1 MNTIGPRL
9 ILRQSPALALTPELR
24 QAIRLLQMPTT
35 DLVQH
40 IEQELEL
47 NPLLERADQPAPAP
61 ELSIPAGGV
70 GSASMDDGR
79 YSERWADTGMDG
91 HDREP
96 DLPSRSPTLREH
108 LTTQIAT
115 DIAGT
120 PERVI
125 AMTLLEGLD
134 EAGYLTSN
142 IHEIADRLG
151 ATEQQVLS
159 LLPTLQQLDPP
170 GVFAR
175 SLAECLGAQLADR
188 GLLDE
193 PMALLL
199 QHLDLIA
206 TGDLA
211 KLVRLVGVEE
221 AKLRCMLAML
231 RRLNPKPG
239 LAFEATTTEFA
250 DPRCSDAIAA

>member
-9 ILRQSPALALTPELR
+9 TLRQTPALALTPELR

-40 IEQELEL
+40 IQQELEL

-61 ELSIPAGGV
+61 ESSIPAGGV

-142 IHEIADRLG
+142 IHE
-151 ATEQQVLS
+151 
-159 LLPTLQQLDPP
+159 
-170 GVFAR
+170 
-175 SLAECLGAQLADR
+175 
-188 GLLDE
+188 
-193 PMALLL
+193 
-199 QHLDLIA
+199 
-206 TGDLA
+206 
-211 KLVRLVGVEE
+211 
-221 AKLRCMLAML
+221 
-231 RRLNPKPG
+231 
-239 LAFEATTTEFA
+239 
-250 DPRCSDAIAA
+250 